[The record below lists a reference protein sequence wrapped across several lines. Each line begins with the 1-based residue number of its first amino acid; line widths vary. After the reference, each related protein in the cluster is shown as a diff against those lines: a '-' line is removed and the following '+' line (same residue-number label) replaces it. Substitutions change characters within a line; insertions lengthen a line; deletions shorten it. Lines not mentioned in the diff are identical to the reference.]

1 MGAHA
6 PGVAARVDA
15 NRFRV
20 PPFLIQIV
28 AQVGKAPL
36 RAWHALPVLAAGLLL
51 AILPVAL
58 ERARSDREAVL
69 AEGLAR
75 SEFLLG
81 IVAGELGRM
90 SGGARPSVSDLDAA
104 SRHIPAGIA
113 KLGGELI
120 LIDDA
125 GRILA
130 VSGGEQDAAA
140 IAAELL
146 DDPHPAVLMPG
157 AGPMGVKLR
166 DGTEAI
172 VGIRPL
178 PGGARLGIVQP
189 VEALLRSVRPWGAAH
204 TGLCFAVATCLLAG
218 AAVAALA
225 RSVAS
230 TRRARDQ
237 LARRVDTSLGRAR
250 CGLWDW
256 DLARGAVTWSG
267 SMFELLGYEPRGGPI
282 SFAEVNELIHPD
294 DRALAELTE
303 GLGADPAR
311 PIDQE
316 FRVRSSQ
323 GAWRWLR
330 IRSEMMIEP
339 EDGTR
344 HLVGIAVDVTDER
357 CSAERNATADVR
369 LRDALEAVSEAFVLW
384 DSENRLVLC
393 NSKFRSFHDL
403 DPGAAVVG
411 ATYAEIIRG
420 SRPPL
425 VASQAVRENAAE
437 PGSRTLE
444 AQLADGRWLQIN
456 ERRTR
461 DGGYVS
467 VGTDITA
474 LKRHEADLLDS
485 KSRLLRTVR
494 DLTRSREVLRSQAER
509 LSELAGL
516 HEEQKVAAEAANHA
530 KTEFLR
536 KMSHELRTPLNAV
549 IGFAEVMGHEMFGPL
564 GNERYRDYARGIHA
578 SGTSLLAM
586 VEDILQMSRL
596 ESGRFGLAT
605 GPVSPDEVVAGAL
618 ADVGEDAAAKRVTV
632 MSEAGRHA
640 PIEADGRALRQAV
653 RNILDNSVKF
663 ARPGTAV
670 RVRAVRVADA
680 LNIFVVD
687 DGPGIPSAF
696 LPRLGRPFEQP
707 EPESTRACKGAGL
720 GIALARAIVE
730 MHGGRLRIRSREG
743 IGTAVLLRVPAR
755 HAAANDEVAASE
767 RPSVRQLE
775 AAG

>member
-6 PGVAARVDA
+6 PGVATRADA
-15 NRFRV
+15 NRYRS
-20 PPFLIQIV
+20 PPLLTHIAEQ
-28 AQVGKAPL
+28 AGKMPL
-36 RAWHALPVLAAGLLL
+36 RVWYGLAVVVAVGLLL
-51 AILPVAL
+51 AILPVVM
-58 ERARSDREAVL
+58 ERTKADREAVL

-81 IVAGELGRM
+81 IVAGELGRI
-90 SGGARPSVSDLDAA
+90 GGAAALSASDLDAA
-104 SRHIPAGIA
+104 ARRIPVGLM
-113 KLGGELI
+113 KLG
-120 LIDDA
+120 
-125 GRILA
+125 
-130 VSGGEQDAAA
+130 VFSAARSRRSY
-140 IAAELL
+140 L

-157 AGPMGVKLR
+157 AGPMRVRLR
-166 DGTEAI
+166 DGAEAI

-178 PGGARLGIVQP
+178 PGGARLAIVQP
-189 VEALLRSVRPWGAAH
+189 AEALLRSVRPWGAAH
-204 TGLCFAVATCLLAG
+204 TGLCFAVAICLLSG

-225 RSVAS
+225 SCVAS

-256 DLARGAVTWSG
+256 DLARGAVTWSS
-267 SMFELLGYEPRGGPI
+267 SMFELLGYEPRSSPI
-282 SFAEVNELIHPD
+282 SFAEVNDLIHPE
-294 DRALAELTE
+294 DRDLGRLTE
-303 GLGADPAR
+303 GQGAEPAR
-311 PIDQE
+311 PIDHE

-330 IRSEMMIEP
+330 IRSEMVIEP

-357 CSAERNATADVR
+357 CSAEREATADVR

-384 DSENRLVLC
+384 DAENRLVLC

-403 DPGAAVVG
+403 DPGMAVAG

-425 VASQAVRENAAE
+425 VASQAVRENPAE

-494 DLTRSREVLRSQAER
+494 DLTRSREVLRSQAVR
-509 LSELAGL
+509 LSELADL

-530 KTEFLR
+530 KTEFLG

-564 GNERYRDYARGIHA
+564 GCERYRDYVRGIHA
-578 SGTSLLAM
+578 SGMRLLGM

-618 ADVGEDAAAKRVTV
+618 ADVAEDAAAKSVTV
-632 MSEAGRHA
+632 LAEAGRHA
-640 PIEADGRALRQAV
+640 PIEADGRSLRQAV

-663 ARPGTAV
+663 ARPGTSV
-670 RVRAVRVADA
+670 RIRAVRVADV

-687 DGPGIPSAF
+687 DGPGIPLAF

-707 EPESTRACKGAGL
+707 EPESTRACRGAGL

-730 MHGGRLRIRSREG
+730 MHGGGLRIRSREG
-743 IGTAVLLRVPAR
+743 TGTAVLLRVPAR
-755 HAAANDEVAASE
+755 QAAANDEAASD
-767 RPSVRQLE
+767 RPPVRHLQ
-775 AAG
+775 AAE